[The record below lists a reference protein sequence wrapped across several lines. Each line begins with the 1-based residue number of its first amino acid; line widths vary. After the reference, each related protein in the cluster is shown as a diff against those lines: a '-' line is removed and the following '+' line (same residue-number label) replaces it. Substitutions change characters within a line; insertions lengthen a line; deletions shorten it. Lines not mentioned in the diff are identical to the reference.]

1 MWIHMEERHDCNA
14 LQLDLWFEYHHFL
27 PSIVKPTSSS
37 AKIPGQKQD
46 DSLYTFISLSFKG

>member
-1 MWIHMEERHDCNA
+1 MWIHMEEKHDCIT

-37 AKIPGQKQD
+37 AKIPGQKQN
-46 DSLYTFISLSFKG
+46 DSLYAFISLSFKG